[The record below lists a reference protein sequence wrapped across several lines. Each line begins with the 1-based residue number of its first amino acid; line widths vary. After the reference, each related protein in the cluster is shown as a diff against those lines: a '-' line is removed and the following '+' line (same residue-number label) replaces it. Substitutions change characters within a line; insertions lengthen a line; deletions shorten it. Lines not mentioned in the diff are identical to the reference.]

1 MFLLGNINTAV
12 NSQILNKQTVVL
24 DQDFFSVNSK
34 GINKNYDRKNFW
46 INNLSSINQFKRGAV
61 EIRRIF
67 NEDKFIIRFWR
78 TFPLSINHII
88 YKKKNPFSLSINNL
102 VVEQTE
108 FNTQEYILLENSF
121 SKYYE
126 WFDGYFDKDDD
137 DKSKKSV
144 AVSGVGLQVM
154 TITSDYLKMTFE
166 NLKSVV
172 ATFNCKYPNKTNEIH
187 FWEVK
192 KEKNHSN
199 KIKNINLNDIELNV
213 KTPEF
218 YKFYFDEF
226 GDTKKEV
233 KYFNTNI
240 KFNTLNQ
247 LTKISELATINSYS
261 DNLKDT
267 DPFLNNKDYFNSFNK
282 EDKKEITNKIRKT
295 SYEMFKNQSLSFL
308 GIKHIY
314 NKNFELIN
322 NELNNEI
329 KESIYTGKNDVRTVH
344 YDWNTKYD
352 YSKKML
358 IDSQTDIDKGLII
371 PYNFSGEFTMT
382 YDFIHELDSKN
393 KKNELL
399 INITQNISKPLLDPY
414 KGLFSLKHE
423 TNMNNERKK
432 YNFSI
437 DYNRLGELITNKMN
451 SIDEMVIRYKN
462 EFKN

>member
-1 MFLLGNINTAV
+1 
-12 NSQILNKQTVVL
+12 
-24 DQDFFSVNSK
+24 
-34 GINKNYDRKNFW
+34 
-46 INNLSSINQFKRGAV
+46 
-61 EIRRIF
+61 
-67 NEDKFIIRFWR
+67 
-78 TFPLSINHII
+78 
-88 YKKKNPFSLSINNL
+88 
-102 VVEQTE
+102 
-108 FNTQEYILLENSF
+108 
-121 SKYYE
+121 
-126 WFDGYFDKDDD
+126 
-137 DKSKKSV
+137 
-144 AVSGVGLQVM
+144 M

-166 NLKSVV
+166 DLKSVV
-172 ATFNCKYPNKTNEIH
+172 ATFNCKYPDKTNEIH

-199 KIKNINLNDIELNV
+199 KIKNINLNDIELNM

-267 DPFLNNKDYFNSFNK
+267 DPFLNDKDYFNSINK

-399 INITQNISKPLLDPY
+399 INVTQNISKPLLDPY

-451 SIDEMVIRYKN
+451 SIDEMVNRYKN